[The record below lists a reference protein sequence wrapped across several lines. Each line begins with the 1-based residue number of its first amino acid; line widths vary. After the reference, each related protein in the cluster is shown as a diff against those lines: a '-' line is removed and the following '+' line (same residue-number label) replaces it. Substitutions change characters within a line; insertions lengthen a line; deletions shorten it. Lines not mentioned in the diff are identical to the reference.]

1 MNDKVLQ
8 RPYQPGI
15 RDQIANGW
23 DAYLA
28 ITREVQ
34 RKLDVQLQHDK
45 LNWRARNSCPCCQY
59 EVCDNHFYSI
69 STDLFKLMGEPQL
82 KYRKISIMD
91 GNASL
96 RRVDRRESASKKVFE
111 SDYFLSV
118 AEVNEIENLGA
129 SRQVGFG
136 LPCLYLPLLTPNT
149 KADGFDQSVQDA
161 STEHCVRNWRA
172 ALPDNLK
179 SMFSKFEETGIF
191 VAVCRHG
198 FILTCVDMI
207 RSGEL

>member
-1 MNDKVLQ
+1 MQ

-15 RDQIANGW
+15 RDQIASGW
-23 DAYLA
+23 DAYLS
-28 ITREVQ
+28 ITQEVQ
-34 RKLDVQLQHDK
+34 QELDVQLQHDK
-45 LNWRARNSCPCCQY
+45 PNWRARNSCPCCQY
-59 EVCDNHFYSI
+59 EVCDIHFYSI
-69 STDLFKLMGEPQL
+69 STDFFKLVGEPQL
-82 KYRKISIMD
+82 KYRKISIVD
-91 GNASL
+91 GNTSL
-96 RRVDRRESASKKVFE
+96 RRVDRHESASKKLFK

-118 AEVNEIENLGA
+118 DEVNEIEKQGA
-129 SRQVGFG
+129 SRQVGFS
-136 LPCLYLPLLTPNT
+136 LACLHLPLLTSDV
-149 KADGFDQSVQDA
+149 KADGFDQSVQDS

-179 SMFSKFEETGIF
+179 SMFSKFDETGIF